1 MRAKFQS
8 RPALCNPMDCSPPG
22 SSVHGILWATVLEW
36 VTISFSRGSSWPR
49 DRICVSCIGRQ
60 ILCYLSHLGSPRILE
75 WVAYPFSRGSS
86 QPRNQT
92 RVSCIAG
99 GYFTSWATRGSCKL
113 PLQFL
118 PVSCSWNVPFQYISW
133 TWCLCKPQK
142 YQVIQNTLQYDYCG
156 KGIKLKS

>member
-1 MRAKFQS
+1 MLSCSVLSDSLQPHGLL
-8 RPALCNPMDCSPPG
+8 PARLLCPWNSLGKNTAVGCCAFLQETFPNPGIKSSSP
-22 SSVHGILWATVLEW
+22 A
-36 VTISFSRGSSWPR
+36 F
-49 DRICVSCIGRQ
+49 RQ